1 MGFSRQEY
9 QSGLPFPSPGDI
21 PRPGIEPRSPTLQ
34 ADALSSEPPGKP
46 NIIGLEIANPS
57 RSLAWEIPWTEEPG
71 GLQSKGLQRVGHSWA
86 TEQAQTSNYIKT
98 FLIYE
103 FGLIYFAQYEKIR
116 NIYDNRENGLI
127 ISCHETNWPFNPKVW
142 IWKYP
147 QLLLHV
153 GNKRSQ
159 VKSLFCVLLLY
170 SLILGTGQSYILLSS
185 YKCTWLVFP
194 SFSTYF

>member
-1 MGFSRQEY
+1 MQETWEM
-9 QSGLPFPSPGDI
+9 QV
-21 PRPGIEPRSPTLQ
+21 
-34 ADALSSEPPGKP
+34 LSLGQEDP
-46 NIIGLEIANPS
+46 LEKEMAPHSSI
-57 RSLAWEIPWTEEPG
+57 LAWEIPWTEKPG
-71 GLQSKGLQRVGHSWA
+71 GLQSMGLQRVGHSWA

-116 NIYDNRENGLI
+116 NIYDNRGNGLI
-127 ISCHETNWPFNPKVW
+127 LSYHETNWPFNPKVW

-153 GNKRSQ
+153 GNERSQ

-194 SFSTYF
+194 SFFTYF